1 MNKKYPKKNHVTE
14 PNIISKYYFNFMKNK
29 IIEVGNF
36 HEKKNVLDYGCG
48 TGDLKKLN
56 LQKKNKSTI
65 INYDI
70 IEELSEIKD
79 WREINFD
86 TIVFCQVLVLIE
98 PIQIRN
104 ILDFI
109 KRKNSNVEIITVIS
123 SQSIINKIGG
133 IILGHFDSH
142 GDTKT
147 EPTVEKQIFNEKC
160 SLIHKSSYFNL
171 FEILKFKLK

>member
-1 MNKKYPKKNHVTE
+1 
-14 PNIISKYYFNFMKNK
+14 MKNK

-86 TIVFCQVLVLIE
+86 TIVF
-98 PIQIRN
+98 
-104 ILDFI
+104 
-109 KRKNSNVEIITVIS
+109 SN
-123 SQSIINKIGG
+123 
-133 IILGHFDSH
+133 
-142 GDTKT
+142 
-147 EPTVEKQIFNEKC
+147 
-160 SLIHKSSYFNL
+160 
-171 FEILKFKLK
+171 

>member
-1 MNKKYPKKNHVTE
+1 MPTAIKLIKKYGNTLHKAKESFIITAESSFHGRTLATLSATGQPKYQKGFEPMVRGFKFFKYNDICSVQKLFEDCEKNDQK
-14 PNIISKYYFNFMKNK
+14 IS
-29 IIEVGNF
+29 G
-36 HEKKNVLDYGCG
+36 
-48 TGDLKKLN
+48 
-56 LQKKNKSTI
+56 
-65 INYDI
+65 
-70 IEELSEIKD
+70 
-79 WREINFD
+79 
-86 TIVFCQVLVLIE
+86 VLIE

-147 EPTVEKQIFNEKC
+147 EPTVEWDTLLLISCSGVSDFSQLVQI
-160 SLIHKSSYFNL
+160 SSEFL
-171 FEILKFKLK
+171 EIV